1 MAPLHLVIKAIKPT
15 NHHPWFPQTHPIITK
30 SCTSFIF
37 WFYSLSS
44 IPSATTLIKTSHH
57 FLSPKELPCLQ
68 PCPLLNQQSWASRSD
83 LILLFPRIK
92 PFSGIHQHQT
102 VKFIH
107 LASQVLEDLASPY
120 FSSASL
126 QSLVL
131 LYTLVK
137 LPPSHLRLVHIC
149 VPV

>member
-1 MAPLHLVIKAIKPT
+1 MAPLHLVTKAIKPA
-15 NHHPWFPQTHPIITK
+15 NHHPWFPQTHPIVTK

-44 IPSATTLIKTSHH
+44 IPSATTLIKTNHH
-57 FLSPKELPCLQ
+57 FLSPEELPCLQ
-68 PCPLLNQQSWASRSD
+68 PWPLLNQQSWASRSD
-83 LILLFPRIK
+83 LILLFPRVK

-102 VKFIH
+102 VKFVH
-107 LASQVLEDLASPY
+107 LASQVLEDWPPLTSQAHPSSP
-120 FSSASL
+120 
-126 QSLVL
+126 LVP